1 MESSNKSS
9 NKSSKKNY
17 PKLQFQKDL
26 KELNKLIGE
35 ITKNSQSGGKIK
47 KDKNKKTFKI
57 ISVNGEKIPGGEGR
71 YVGENHSIVS
81 RKACNAACRKRNVN
95 KINFELMETT
105 RGSNRKVKSYNCARI
120 KKKNP
125 VIIKLKDDK
134 GGIKSYSVDYDVEVS
149 ESIK

>member
-1 MESSNKSS
+1 MESSNK
-9 NKSSKKNY
+9 KQSKKNY
-17 PKLQFQKDL
+17 SEKHFNRDL
-26 KELNKLIGE
+26 DRLNGLINE
-35 ITKNSQSGGKIK
+35 IRGNPSQSGGKIK